1 MEKKIETNYHETS
14 AQLLVLLLLLFSV
27 KCLSQVF
34 FRKQQTQSGS
44 DLNLVG
50 NGFTL
55 RIQEPH
61 TSTKTYLDIKSAHWG
76 SLSATNKHRNF
87 GRPVKT
93 GVWEHSNEQ
102 SWSRSTFFM
111 LICFGQRISTT
122 SLLTPRSEREI
133 GARAVGS
140 VANET
145 LCSLQLELG
154 NQRDLCMIMFARTI
168 IEKWGNSTLKR
179 IMSDKL
185 FYKVLPPRLIA
196 SSPLV
201 VYMQPC
207 AELLALSAAHILY
220 VW

>member
-1 MEKKIETNYHETS
+1 MFFHCHGEENWNKLSSNKCAVACSLIT
-14 AQLLVLLLLLFSV
+14 VLLFSV

-34 FRKQQTQSGS
+34 FRKQQSQSGS
-44 DLNLVG
+44 DLNLFG

-102 SWSRSTFFM
+102 SRSRSTFFM

-122 SLLTPRSEREI
+122 SLLTPLSEREI
-133 GARAVGS
+133 GARAVAS
-140 VANET
+140 VSNET
-145 LCSLQLELG
+145 LCSL
-154 NQRDLCMIMFARTI
+154 
-168 IEKWGNSTLKR
+168 
-179 IMSDKL
+179 
-185 FYKVLPPRLIA
+185 
-196 SSPLV
+196 LV
-201 VYMQPC
+201 T
-207 AELLALSAAHILY
+207 AGAG
-220 VW
+220 

>member
-1 MEKKIETNYHETS
+1 MKRVQINDANKKTNRRTAFFRLVNNYKYVLSLPWRRKLKKIIIKQVRS
-14 AQLLVLLLLLFSV
+14 CLFSW
-27 KCLSQVF
+27 LSQVF

-44 DLNLVG
+44 DLNLFG

-76 SLSATNKHRNF
+76 SNKHRNL

-133 GARAVGS
+133 GARAVGW

-145 LCSLQLELG
+145 LCSL
-154 NQRDLCMIMFARTI
+154 
-168 IEKWGNSTLKR
+168 
-179 IMSDKL
+179 
-185 FYKVLPPRLIA
+185 
-196 SSPLV
+196 LV
-201 VYMQPC
+201 T
-207 AELLALSAAHILY
+207 AGAG
-220 VW
+220 

>member
-1 MEKKIETNYHETS
+1 MKRVQINNANKIPNIRTPFS
-14 AQLLVLLLLLFSV
+14 RLVNIYKYVLSLSWRRKLKQIIIKQVRSCLFSYYFSFSV
-27 KCLSQVF
+27 KRLSQVF

-44 DLNLVG
+44 DLNLFG

-55 RIQEPH
+55 RIQEPR

-76 SLSATNKHRNF
+76 SPSATNKHRNF

-93 GVWEHSNEQ
+93 GVREHSNEQ

-145 LCSLQLELG
+145 L
-154 NQRDLCMIMFARTI
+154 
-168 IEKWGNSTLKR
+168 
-179 IMSDKL
+179 
-185 FYKVLPPRLIA
+185 
-196 SSPLV
+196 LV
-201 VYMQPC
+201 T
-207 AELLALSAAHILY
+207 AGAG
-220 VW
+220 

>member
-1 MEKKIETNYHETS
+1 MKRVQINNANKKPNRRTPFSRFVNICKY
-14 AQLLVLLLLLFSV
+14 VLSLPWRRKLKQIIIKQVRSCLLLFSV
-27 KCLSQVF
+27 KRLSQVF
-34 FRKQQTQSGS
+34 FRKQQPQSGS
-44 DLNLVG
+44 DLNLFG

-55 RIQEPH
+55 RIKEPH

-76 SLSATNKHRNF
+76 SLSATNKHRNVS
-87 GRPVKT
+87 RPVKT

-145 LCSLQLELG
+145 L
-154 NQRDLCMIMFARTI
+154 
-168 IEKWGNSTLKR
+168 
-179 IMSDKL
+179 
-185 FYKVLPPRLIA
+185 
-196 SSPLV
+196 LV
-201 VYMQPC
+201 T
-207 AELLALSAAHILY
+207 AGAG
-220 VW
+220 

>member
-27 KCLSQVF
+27 KYLSLVF

-44 DLNLVG
+44 DLNLFG
-50 NGFTL
+50 NG

-145 LCSLQLELG
+145 LLVARYSWSWVISV
-154 NQRDLCMIMFARTI
+154 IMFARTI

-179 IMSDKL
+179 IMSDK
-185 FYKVLPPRLIA
+185 VLPLRLIA
-196 SSPLV
+196 SS
-201 VYMQPC
+201 
-207 AELLALSAAHILY
+207 LLY
-220 VW
+220 